1 MTVKGGMEWFVGLM
15 LTGGGRR
22 SERKTINHEAI
33 NVIRK
38 VLNNVEVLT
47 TGALTSRFTVNAPY
61 QETLMETPSESNS
74 FFFLFLKNKNKKSL
88 RKIHL

>member
-61 QETLMETPSESNS
+61 QETVMETPLAIK
-74 FFFLFLKNKNKKSL
+74 LFLLPFFEK
-88 RKIHL
+88 